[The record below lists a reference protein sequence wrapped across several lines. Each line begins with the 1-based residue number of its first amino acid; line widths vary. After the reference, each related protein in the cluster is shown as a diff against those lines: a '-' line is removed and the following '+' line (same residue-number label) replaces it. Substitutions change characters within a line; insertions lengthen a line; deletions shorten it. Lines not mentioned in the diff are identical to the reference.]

1 MTSKIIVTTY
11 TINNL
16 GGILFGP
23 QCHIKIMYLNY
34 LISSVGIFFVVGDS
48 AYNGKRSYHPCISG
62 GWQ

>member
-48 AYNGKRSYHPCISG
+48 AYNGKRSPI
-62 GWQ
+62 